1 MFGTQA
7 LSYVAKVL
15 TEGELCSIHTGRS
28 EESDSEQ
35 VALAESQLGARARRL
50 AICICCRQELG
61 RCKDVAARPDVQDNV
76 SQVLAVVFDSG
87 WFAALV
93 SRAGG

>member
-1 MFGTQA
+1 MLGTQA
-7 LSYVAKVL
+7 LSCIATVL

-28 EESDSEQ
+28 EKGGSKQ

-93 SRAGG
+93 STAAG